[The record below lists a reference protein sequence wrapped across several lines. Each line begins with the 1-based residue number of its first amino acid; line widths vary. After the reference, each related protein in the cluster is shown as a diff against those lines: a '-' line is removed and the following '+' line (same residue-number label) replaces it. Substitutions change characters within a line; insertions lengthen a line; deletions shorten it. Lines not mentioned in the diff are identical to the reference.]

1 MEIDDSILLP
11 ARCVSKEGIST
22 GMLFAARPGPKKLV
36 GGKLTKDA
44 AAALFEKYY
53 GPDAVMEQILGGKRQ
68 LEPRSTATD
77 ASTRHR
83 VVSTSSEVA
92 RPTAEE
98 SRLMEAA
105 ADEEVEGDITSR
117 AKKETRSKNLPLGM
131 QRKFAGNPFSNGSSK
146 TKLTNIALL
155 AGGAGKAA
163 GGSSSPQPETASP
176 LDYGGAVVV
185 ARAAA
190 HVRAP
195 QPGAARP
202 AVRVQAS
209 SAGTLMDDGC
219 RTSGQAAIAQLRG
232 ARKAVEMQPESKG
245 VEVTDA
251 STMPGAARAMHRLA
265 ADDGRSAIYMR
276 AGSASFRGV
285 TRDQAQ
291 RTGSKFVEDG
301 CRDSPGPCK
310 YTPRYG
316 ALDRNQTS
324 TFMPPLHSSS
334 PSHLT
339 FSTAPTLPIDN
350 APSSP
355 SLTGGSS
362 ILLQNA
368 APSLSGTASA
378 PSSPHPPA
386 TTPLPS
392 RRPQSAAAL
401 TRSGSMSANAQQ
413 NVGGL
418 APPAGESI
426 AGSRLGVGS
435 MSRAGRHPNKSTS
448 TRSTSGTGGGMDD
461 GMNGWADGGDANQQL
476 HQRGDDLYAGA
487 HRVHARPS
495 SAPGS
500 SAFKAVPRPQLLADT
515 TGSHL
520 ALKYFR
526 EGYDDMTR
534 RATRHFSVPFQRQT
548 PRKDIITQLDNS
560 AALGPGAYLH
570 EHIPT
575 SYTGSHV
582 AANHQNLPHT
592 SAFSKRTS
600 RPGSAPPKMRQGL
613 PLVSLTAYSPSPS
626 PTTPP
631 TLSTSNSSASITCN
645 SMKLNSRTH
654 AAPSTLRP
662 IFNFCQSHSRS
673 GSRPSS
679 GHRSGRPSSASC
691 RREAEDK
698 AFAIQDDEGELG
710 FDMEWQKLEGM
721 SQLDEEAV
729 KKFSSTGFAKKVP
742 GGLFSTTTRSQ
753 SHNLPLCCRLVYYGC
768 WLMDVSS
775 HLPVS

>member
-1 MEIDDSILLP
+1 
-11 ARCVSKEGIST
+11 
-22 GMLFAARPGPKKLV
+22 MLFAARPGPKKLV

-265 ADDGRSAIYMR
+265 ADDGRSAIYTR
-276 AGSASFRGV
+276 PGSASFRGV
-285 TRDQAQ
+285 TRD
-291 RTGSKFVEDG
+291 
-301 CRDSPGPCK
+301 
-310 YTPRYG
+310 
-316 ALDRNQTS
+316 
-324 TFMPPLHSSS
+324 
-334 PSHLT
+334 
-339 FSTAPTLPIDN
+339 
-350 APSSP
+350 
-355 SLTGGSS
+355 
-362 ILLQNA
+362 
-368 APSLSGTASA
+368 
-378 PSSPHPPA
+378 
-386 TTPLPS
+386 
-392 RRPQSAAAL
+392 QSAAAL

-520 ALKYFR
+520 ALTYFR

-534 RATRHFSVPFQRQT
+534 RATRPDSILAQPVPHYPANPVDLELIGIHHLQ
-548 PRKDIITQLDNS
+548 
-560 AALGPGAYLH
+560 LH
-570 EHIPT
+570 E
-575 SYTGSHV
+575 
-582 AANHQNLPHT
+582 AEQPHAR
-592 SAFSKRTS
+592 S
-600 RPGSAPPKMRQGL
+600 PVNPP
-613 PLVSLTAYSPSPS
+613 
-626 PTTPP
+626 PP
-631 TLSTSNSSASITCN
+631 
-645 SMKLNSRTH
+645 
-654 AAPSTLRP
+654 
-662 IFNFCQSHSRS
+662 FNFCQSHSRS

-679 GHRSGRPSSASC
+679 GHRSGRSPSPRC

-698 AFAIQDDEGELG
+698 EFVIQDDDGELG
-710 FDMEWQKLEGM
+710 FDVEW
-721 SQLDEEAV
+721 A
-729 KKFSSTGFAKKVP
+729 
-742 GGLFSTTTRSQ
+742 
-753 SHNLPLCCRLVYYGC
+753 
-768 WLMDVSS
+768 
-775 HLPVS
+775 